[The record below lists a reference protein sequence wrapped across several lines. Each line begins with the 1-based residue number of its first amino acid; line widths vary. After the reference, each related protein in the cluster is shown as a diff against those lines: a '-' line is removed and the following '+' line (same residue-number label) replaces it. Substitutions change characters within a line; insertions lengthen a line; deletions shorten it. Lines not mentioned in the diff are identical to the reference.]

1 MEKGNDMQ
9 GKFRI
14 SRRHFLGAAALAAPF
29 VSRSAFGEAGKG
41 EIIMANFGGGVAQ
54 AFDQAYGKPF
64 AAETG
69 IPFKVLEVPSTE
81 TALIST
87 ASDPQYN
94 SSYHSYSGAMRLYKL
109 GIIEPLAIDDYPVL
123 QSIPREYWPMVDD
136 KHVAGMPV
144 HFAFYGV
151 AYNKDEAKA
160 SDFASWKSLADERWR
175 QRVTVT
181 RPVFA
186 SLYDVPWYAK
196 LVGGDQKQLDAGV
209 AQYKAVVEN
218 SLTSYSSMAQNHQL
232 LQRGEA
238 VACAY
243 YSSRIWALKQEG
255 VQNVDIMIPDEG
267 ALMIPYLLVIP
278 KNCPHPE
285 AARKFAA
292 YSGTAGPVERALEL
306 TGALPLN
313 RDAKIPDELVRQRMG
328 ASLSDIVGRLFN
340 PDWTYI
346 QETRDALIE
355 RLEREVAAQ

>member
-1 MEKGNDMQ
+1 MKQE
-9 GKFRI
+9 FRL
-14 SRRHFLGAAALAAPF
+14 SRRTFLGAAALAAPF
-29 VSRSAFGEAGKG
+29 VNRGAFAADG
-41 EIIMANFGGGVAQ
+41 EIIQANFGGGVAQ
-54 AFDQAYGKPF
+54 AFDAAYGKPF
-64 AAETG
+64 TAETG
-69 IPFKVLEVPSTE
+69 IPFRVLEVPSTE
-81 TALIST
+81 TALISA

-109 GIIEPLAIDDYPVL
+109 GIIEPLAIADYPVL
-123 QSIPREYWPMVDD
+123 QQIPQEYWPMVDD

-144 HFAFYGV
+144 HFAYYGI

-160 SDFASWKSLADERWR
+160 ADFASWKSLADERWR

-186 SLYDVPWYAK
+186 SLYDVPWYSK
-196 LVGGDQKQLDAGV
+196 LIGGDQKKLDQGV

-255 VQNVDIMIPDEG
+255 VPNVDITIPEEG
-267 ALMIPYLLVIP
+267 ALMIPYVLVIP

-292 YSGTAGPVERALEL
+292 YAGTAGPVERALDL

-313 RDAKIPDELVRQRMG
+313 REAKVPDELVEQRLG
-328 ASLSDIVGRLFN
+328 ASLADISARLFN
-340 PDWTYI
+340 PDWAYI
-346 QETRDALIE
+346 QESRDALIE
-355 RLEREVAAQ
+355 RLEREVGSGQ